1 MADIL
6 KILLIVVGILLIY
19 VSYWLLAEAL
29 FPETVEGASRQYAK
43 PFRITVIGLGA
54 ALAPV
59 ILGLILSNL
68 PNPMLKLLGITLLVL
83 PALLGLVGSAGL
95 TLRIG
100 TGLRSPLDEAQPWRR
115 VMRGGIVLAFSFLLP
130 VVGWIILPVWV
141 LLSGLGALLLCWQE
155 RRRSHPGP
163 ASASLVAVNE
173 AVG

>member
-6 KILLIVVGILLIY
+6 KIFLIVVGILLIY
-19 VSYWLLAEAL
+19 ISYWLLAEAL
-29 FPETVEGASRQYAK
+29 FPETVEGAGRQYSR
-43 PFRITVIGLGA
+43 PFKITAIGLGA

-59 ILGLILSNL
+59 ILGLVLANL
-68 PNPMLKLLGITLLVL
+68 PNPLLKLLGITLLVV

-100 TGLRSPLDEAQPWRR
+100 TGLRSPVDEAQPWRR
-115 VMRGGIVLAFSFLLP
+115 VLRGGIVLAFSFLLP

-141 LLSGLGALLLCWQE
+141 LLSGLGALVLCWQE
-155 RRRSHPGP
+155 RRRNHPRPDAG
-163 ASASLVAVNE
+163 SLLTANQ

>member
-6 KILLIVVGILLIY
+6 KIFLIVVGILLIY

-29 FPETVEGASRQYAK
+29 FPETVESTSRQYTK
-43 PFRITVIGLGA
+43 PFKITAIGLVA

-59 ILGLILSNL
+59 ILGLVFANL
-68 PNPMLKLLGITLLVL
+68 PNPLLKLLGITFLVV

-100 TGLRSPLDEAQPWRR
+100 TGLRSPIDEAQPWRR
-115 VMRGGIVLAFSFLLP
+115 VLRGGIVLAFSFLLP
-130 VVGWIILPVWV
+130 VVGWIVLPIWV
-141 LLSGLGALLLCWQE
+141 LLSGLGALVLCWHE

-163 ASASLVAVNE
+163 APGPLLATNQ